1 MAAGCGSTHLRLP
14 DLVVPAIDLQLL
26 QQGSDGLP
34 AGLHILGQQDLEL
47 LREVLACGREGQC
60 KHLGG
65 CSHFTAG
72 PGPLPCVLVLRN
84 LGPCE
89 VTQLGWTSGPRHP
102 KLTF

>member
-47 LREVLACGREGQC
+47 LREVLACVGKDSVSTLEAAVTSRQGQVPPLC
-60 KHLGG
+60 FGAK
-65 CSHFTAG
+65 A
-72 PGPLPCVLVLRN
+72 PG
-84 LGPCE
+84 
-89 VTQLGWTSGPRHP
+89 TM
-102 KLTF
+102 